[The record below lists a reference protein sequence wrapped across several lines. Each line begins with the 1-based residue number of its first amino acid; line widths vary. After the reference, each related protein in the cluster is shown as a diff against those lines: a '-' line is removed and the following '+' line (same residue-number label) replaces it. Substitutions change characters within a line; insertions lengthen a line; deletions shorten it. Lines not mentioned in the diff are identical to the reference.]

1 MNKTITLDFEKKS
14 IKESSDGLEWAGY
27 VAGYGNVD
35 HDGDMIENG
44 AFSEAVGKTVPAF
57 FEHNF
62 LVGKMAV
69 LSEDSYGLRVVG
81 KLLPDNL
88 QDTRAAN
95 LSQKLRWMMGDD
107 DWVGSFSYKMSI
119 GAKVLKSSS
128 KKKAGETIR
137 VLEKLE
143 LLEGSIVMRPAN
155 DNAIITSFKSDEHLT
170 LDNIES
176 LSARELEQLLKSGA
190 KMSNSLAKSVVSKLK
205 KSEDSESRFLRD
217 ILASLKR
224 D

>member
-1 MNKTITLDFEKKS
+1 MKKMITLDFEKKS
-14 IKESSDGLEWAGY
+14 IKESGDGLEWTGY

-35 HDGDMIENG
+35 HTGDVIEKG
-44 AFSEAVGKTVPAF
+44 AFSDSVGKTVPAF
-57 FEHNF
+57 FEHDF
-62 LVGKMAV
+62 LIGKMSV
-69 LSEDSYGLRVVG
+69 LEEDSYGLRVAG

-88 QDTRAAN
+88 QDSRAAN
-95 LSQKLRWMMGDD
+95 LSQKLRWMMGDGD
-107 DWVGSFSYKMSI
+107 VVGSVAYKMSI
-119 GAKVLKSSS
+119 GARVLKSST
-128 KKKAGETIR
+128 KKNAGETVR
-137 VLEKLE
+137 VLEKME
-143 LLEGSIVMRPAN
+143 LIEGSIVMRPAN

-170 LDNIES
+170 IDNIEY

-205 KSEDSESRFLRD
+205 KSEDSDARFLRE